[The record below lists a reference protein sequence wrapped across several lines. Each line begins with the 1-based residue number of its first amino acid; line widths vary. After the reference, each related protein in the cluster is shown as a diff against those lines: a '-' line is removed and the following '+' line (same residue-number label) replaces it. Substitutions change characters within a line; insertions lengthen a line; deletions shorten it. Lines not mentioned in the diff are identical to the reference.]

1 MVYWKTI
8 WQGAGKKDHTSKKS
22 KCLLRQYSFCRTHRC
37 RPYSG
42 FSVFFSNFGF
52 LPSLSDI
59 LVCHIAEEVRG
70 RWNVV
75 TARWYRRD
83 GEGKI
88 VTERGRRRDGD
99 MVRLWRQDCD
109 SEIVMTRW
117 LRRYGDREM
126 LRRWMDMVDMDMD
139 AIFKFVAPSIYH
151 FSKGKV
157 QFVKTGTISD
167 LLIASYDHCS
177 PGQTVNTRPVNA
189 NSSEK
194 YTREDIL
201 QQNV

>member
-1 MVYWKTI
+1 MV
-8 WQGAGKKDHTSKKS
+8 
-22 KCLLRQYSFCRTHRC
+22 
-37 RPYSG
+37 
-42 FSVFFSNFGF
+42 
-52 LPSLSDI
+52 
-59 LVCHIAEEVRG
+59 
-70 RWNVV
+70 
-75 TARWYRRD
+75 
-83 GEGKI
+83 
-88 VTERGRRRDGD
+88 
-99 MVRLWRQDCD
+99 
-109 SEIVMTRW
+109 
-117 LRRYGDREM
+117 
-126 LRRWMDMVDMDMD
+126 RRWMDMVDMDMD